1 MTTAPSLPQVVR
13 ETSERLTALLGTA
26 DQDAVAW
33 VERVRASRRDAPTV
47 VVVGETKRGKSSLVN
62 ALLAG
67 QNLSPV
73 DADVATATYLVLRH
87 GADRAAVA
95 CYPGLRDPVP
105 IPLAEL
111 PRWVCAAHDLPDGA
125 APSGYGPSGYGPPRY
140 VEVQAPVPLLERLTI
155 VDTPGV
161 GGLDAANGELAI
173 EAAAA
178 ATALLFVVDAAAP
191 FTRGELAFLR
201 LLADH
206 VETVVFA
213 LTKTD
218 LHRGWRQV
226 LEADRALL
234 AKHAPRFAGAQFHP
248 VSARLFESAAAAP
261 TAEVATLLRERSG
274 VAELQTALQRQ
285 VSGRAVMLGEANVL
299 RAIAT
304 ALAGVIA
311 TLDAQQRL
319 LAGAEAGQEA
329 AEASAGVLRRRR
341 DELTAQRRA
350 GGRSWQLR
358 LRAEVQRARL
368 ESLHDVAGQVR
379 GAQSWF
385 RRAVDEADRA
395 TLAQLP
401 YQLDAA
407 LQVMSARVTAGL
419 AHRLSRIVDT
429 ALAELFTP
437 AELDAVRAEFAR
449 RGGTHPPVILR
460 PPETRPA
467 GAEDKLLVAMG
478 VSGGL
483 GIGRM
488 AAQPL
493 SGLALAGLG
502 AAAGVAVLPVT
513 IVLGLGAGWWMARA
527 RRHAADKAHLK
538 QWLAEVLADA
548 RSALDQVVAEQM
560 IDAEQQLSLALDT
573 ALGRRV
579 GAIEDE
585 LREVD
590 RALRMDAADRNREL
604 AAVRKTL
611 AEARAGRERAEELL
625 GDIRSL
631 RDRS

>member
-1 MTTAPSLPQVVR
+1 MTTARPLPQVVR
-13 ETSERLTALLGTA
+13 ETRERLTALLATT
-26 DQDAVAW
+26 DPDAAAW
-33 VERVRASRRDAPTV
+33 VERVRAARRDAPTV

-62 ALLAG
+62 ALLATP
-67 QNLSPV
+67 NLSPV

-87 GADRAAVA
+87 GVDWAARA
-95 CYPGLRDPVP
+95 CYPGLRAAVP
-105 IPLAEL
+105 IPLPAL
-111 PRWVCAAHDLPDGA
+111 PRWISAGHDLPDGA
-125 APSGYGPSGYGPPRY
+125 LPPRY
-140 VEVQAPVPLLERLTI
+140 VEVLAPVPLLERLTL

-161 GGLDAANGELAI
+161 GGLDAAHGELAM

-191 FTRGELAFLR
+191 FTRGEVGFLQR
-201 LLADH
+201 LSEH

-213 LTKTD
+213 LAKID

-234 AKHAPRFAGAQFHP
+234 AQHAPRFAGAEFHP
-248 VSARLFESAAAAP
+248 VSARLFESAATAP
-261 TAEVATLLRERSG
+261 TPEVATLLRERSG

-299 RAIAT
+299 RAIVT

-311 TLDAQQRL
+311 SLESEQRVL
-319 LAGAEAGQEA
+319 TGAAAG
-329 AEASAGVLRRRR
+329 EASADALRQRR
-341 DELTAQRRA
+341 DELITERRA

-358 LRAEVQRARL
+358 LRGEVQRARL
-368 ESLHDVAGQVR
+368 ESLHDVAGQIR
-379 GAQSWF
+379 SAQAWF

-395 TLAQLP
+395 TLAGLP

-407 LQVMSARVTAGL
+407 LQLISARVTAGL
-419 AHRLSRIVDT
+419 AHRLSRVIDT

-449 RGGTHPPVILR
+449 RGGTQPPVVLR
-460 PPETRPA
+460 QPDRRPA

-483 GIGRM
+483 GLGRV
-488 AAQPL
+488 AALP
-493 SGLALAGLG
+493 LAGLG
-502 AAAGVAVLPVT
+502 AAAGIAVLPVT
-513 IVLGLGAGWWMARA
+513 IVLGLGAGWWMART

-538 QWLAEVLADA
+538 QWLADVLADA

-560 IDAEQQLSLALDT
+560 IDAEQQLSLALDE

-579 GAIEDE
+579 AVLEDE

-590 RALRMDAADRNREL
+590 RALRMDADDRNREL
-604 AAVRKTL
+604 TAVRRNL
-611 AEARAGRERAEELL
+611 AEATAGRERAELL
-625 GDIRSL
+625 LADIRSL